1 MALDAR
7 KRQQKL
13 AKKAAKRK
21 AVVATKKSLARRAV
35 WCPTGG
41 MPCPPPVHQSMN
53 AWFQTGFLTSV

>member
-21 AVVATKKSLARRAV
+21 AVVATKRSLGEVDSVVSHGRPAV
-35 WCPTGG
+35 PATGV
-41 MPCPPPVHQSMN
+41 PIHECLVPAVPAS
-53 AWFQTGFLTSV
+53 S